1 MVLKA
6 SSTLNAMLDVY
17 CLNGLHVEADKL
29 FHNASAFGVKPG
41 ASTYKLLYK
50 AYTKADMKEN
60 VQMLMKKM
68 DKKDGIVPNNRFFLE
83 ALEAFYSRLPG
94 SDPARMNST
103 GSSS

>member
-1 MVLKA
+1 
-6 SSTLNAMLDVY
+6 MLVVY

-29 FHNASAFGVKPG
+29 FHNASAFNLGVKPD

-50 AYTKADMKEN
+50 AYTKADMKEIK
-60 VQMLMKKM
+60 VQVLMKKM
-68 DKKDGIVPNNRFFLE
+68 EKDGIVPNKRFFLE
-83 ALEAFYSRLPG
+83 ALEAFGSRLPG